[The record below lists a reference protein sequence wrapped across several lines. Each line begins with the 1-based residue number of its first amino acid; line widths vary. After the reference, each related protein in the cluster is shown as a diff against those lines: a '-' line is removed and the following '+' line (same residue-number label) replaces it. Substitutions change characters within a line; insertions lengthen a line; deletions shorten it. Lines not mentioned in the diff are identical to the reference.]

1 MKLYYARGACSLS
14 VHIALREAGLAFD
27 LVKYDIPKVVLDAP
41 GTIRDVNPK
50 GYVPVL
56 VLDDGQRLT
65 EVAVVLQWVADQRPE
80 KKLAPPAGTMERYR
94 LQEWLNFTATEIHK
108 LFWPFFHADAAAEKP
123 TTEPRLRRSLDYAD
137 KSLEGRPFLMG
148 EGFTVADCYLFNVVN
163 WIKPAGLDVAA
174 WPRLRDYRSRMAER
188 PAVRAA
194 MEAEGLLKKA

>member
-27 LVKYDIPKVVLDAP
+27 LVKYDIPKATLEAP
-41 GTIRDVNPK
+41 GKIQDVNVK

-65 EVAVVLQWVADQRPE
+65 EVAVVLQYVADRVPD

-108 LFWPFFHADAAAEKP
+108 LFWPFFHEAAAPEKP
-123 TTEPRLRRSLDYAD
+123 TVEPRLRKSLDFAD
-137 KSLEGRPFLMG
+137 RAVAERPFLMG
-148 EGFTVADCYLFNVVN
+148 ETFTVADCYLFNVVN

-174 WPRLRDYRSRMAER
+174 WPHLRDYRARILER

-194 MEAEGLLKKA
+194 MEAEGLLKRV